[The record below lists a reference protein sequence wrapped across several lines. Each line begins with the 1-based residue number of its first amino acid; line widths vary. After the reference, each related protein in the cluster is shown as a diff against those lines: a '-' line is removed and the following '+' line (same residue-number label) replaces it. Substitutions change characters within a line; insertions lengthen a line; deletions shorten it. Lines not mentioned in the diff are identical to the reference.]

1 MTPKQRVAVFVKAQ
15 ATGQLKNK
23 QALSTYL
30 TDWPQIK
37 EANRHNPRIFWMD
50 PEKCIETQK
59 DLDQAIAECR
69 LFEEYKAI
77 LSEFAGYNIYD
88 L

>member
-23 QALSTYL
+23 QALNTYL
-30 TDWPQIK
+30 ADWPQIK
-37 EANRHNPRIFWMD
+37 EANRHNPRIYWMD
-50 PEKCIETQK
+50 PGKAIETQD
-59 DLDQAIAECR
+59 DLDQTLAECR
-69 LFEEYKAI
+69 LFEEHKEI
-77 LSEFAGYNIYD
+77 LTDFAGYSIYD

>member
-30 TDWPQIK
+30 ADWPQIK
-37 EANRHNPRIFWMD
+37 EANRHNPHIFWID
-50 PEKCIETQK
+50 PEKCIETQE
-59 DLDQAIAECR
+59 DLDQTIAECR
-69 LFEEYKAI
+69 LFEEHKAI
-77 LSEFAGYNIYD
+77 LSEFASYSIYD

>member
-23 QALSTYL
+23 QALNTYL
-30 TDWPQIK
+30 ADWPQIK
-37 EANRHNPRIFWMD
+37 EANRNNPRIFWMD
-50 PEKCIETQK
+50 PGKAIETQD
-59 DLDQAIAECR
+59 DLDQTLAECR
-69 LFEEYKAI
+69 LFEEHKEI
-77 LSEFAGYNIYD
+77 LTDFAGYSIYD

>member
-23 QALSTYL
+23 QTLSTYL
-30 TDWPQIK
+30 ADWPQIK
-37 EANRHNPRIFWMD
+37 EANRHNPRIYWID
-50 PEKCIETQK
+50 PEKCIETQE
-59 DLDQAIAECR
+59 DLDQALAECR
-69 LFEEYKAI
+69 LFEKHKAI
-77 LSEFAGYNIYD
+77 LSEFAGYSIYD

>member
-23 QALSTYL
+23 QALNTYL
-30 TDWPQIK
+30 ADWPQIK
-37 EANRHNPRIFWMD
+37 EANRNNPRIFWTD
-50 PEKCIETQK
+50 PGKAIETQD
-59 DLDQAIAECR
+59 DLDQTLAECK
-69 LFEEYKAI
+69 LFEEHKAI
-77 LSEFAGYNIYD
+77 LADFAGYSIYD